1 MLIGLRLIDNY
12 SFFAGNTMF
21 FISPFAKI
29 DQAAPLAAKRP
40 PRLIFVPFYLCAAG
54 GAVDNGAHNIQQ
66 VSLNGTS
73 CVV

>member
-1 MLIGLRLIDNY
+1 ML
-12 SFFAGNTMF
+12 

-29 DQAAPLAAKRP
+29 DQAATLAAKRP
-40 PRLIFVPFYLCAAG
+40 PWLIFIPFHLGAAG